1 MKRSFLIVAMALCL
15 SAVNA
20 QPNEGPDW
28 SGKVY
33 VIGKIYPGF
42 YVTNANDTVYGY
54 FQHGTQAGN
63 QKKCSFYTNEMD
75 RKPTSEF
82 KPDDLKSY
90 KVGDKLY
97 RSINFSGGLNNK
109 ALRFNLVTKDGGI
122 TEYVF
127 YSEDGSATPEPVF
140 HKPHDPNNNKPLQ
153 MGYFALGF
161 AKKVAEYVS
170 DYPALAAK
178 VSGKE
183 KGYGMLNLLAI
194 FDEYNAWYAA
204 KKK

>member
-1 MKRSFLIVAMALCL
+1 MICCL
-15 SAVNA
+15 YLVNA

-33 VIGKIYPGF
+33 TVGKIYPGF
-42 YVTNANDTVYGY
+42 YVNNANDTVNGY

-63 QKKCSFYTNEMD
+63 QKKCLFYTNEMD
-75 RKPTSEF
+75 RKATSEF
-82 KPDDLKSY
+82 KPDDIKSY

-127 YSEDGSATPEPVF
+127 YSEDGNATAEPVF
-140 HKPHDPNNNKPLQ
+140 HKPNDPNNNKPQQ

-194 FDEYNAWYAA
+194 FDEYNVWYAG

>member
-1 MKRSFLIVAMALCL
+1 MMAMVLCL

-127 YSEDGSATPEPVF
+127 YSEDGNATPEPVF
-140 HKPHDPNNNKPLQ
+140 HKPHDASNSKPLQ